1 MSCIEPYLRI
11 LWLAWCSKVLKP
23 VLEVIDLGVKPYEEV
38 YESMREY
45 TRTRNEQTP
54 DQFWLVEHPSVFTL
68 GQAGDPSHL
77 LDQNT
82 DIPVIKVDRG
92 GQITYHGPG
101 QVVIYLMLDLKR
113 NGYFVRDL
121 VNRMEQA
128 IIDTLADFG
137 IDGERQEGAPGIYLG
152 KKNLKTPSLLGAKIA
167 ALGLKVSRH
176 CCYHGLA
183 LNVDMNL
190 KPFEAINPCG
200 YSGLKTV
207 DLASLGV
214 QTTKEF
220 VAKKLIEHLKQVLKL
235 A

>member
-1 MSCIEPYLRI
+1 MSCIELYLHTR
-11 LWLAWCSKVLKP
+11 WLAWCFKVLKP
-23 VLEVIDLGVKPYEEV
+23 ALEIINLGVKPYDEV
-38 YESMREY
+38 YEAMREY
-45 TRTRNEQTP
+45 TRTRNELTP
-54 DQFWLVEHPSVFTL
+54 DQFWLVEHPAVFTL

-77 LDQNT
+77 LDHNT
-82 DIPVIKVDRG
+82 TIPVVKVDRG

-113 NGYFVRDL
+113 NGFYVRDL

-128 IIDTLADFG
+128 IIDTLSDFG
-137 IDGERQEGAPGIYLG
+137 VNGQRQAGAPGIYLG
-152 KKNLKTPSLLGAKIA
+152 EKNLKTLSLLGAKIA

-183 LNVDMNL
+183 LNIDMDL
-190 KPFEAINPCG
+190 SPFDAINPCG
-200 YSGLKTV
+200 YPGLKTV

-214 QTTKEF
+214 KTNKEL
-220 VAKKLIEHLKQVLKL
+220 VAAKLIEHLKQVLNM

>member
-1 MSCIEPYLRI
+1 MSCTEHCQLI
-11 LWLAWCSKVLKP
+11 LWLVWFCKVLKP
-23 VLEVIDLGVKPYEEV
+23 SLEILDLGVAPYELV
-38 YESMREY
+38 YEKMRDY
-45 TRTRNEQTP
+45 TRTRDANSS
-54 DQFWLVEHPSVFTL
+54 DQFWLVEHPPVFTL

-77 LDQNT
+77 IDENT
-82 DIPVIKVDRG
+82 QIPVVKVDRG

-128 IIDTLADFG
+128 IIDTLDDFDVEG
-137 IDGERQEGAPGIYLG
+137 QRQAGAPGIYLG
-152 KKNLKTPSLLGAKIA
+152 PKGLNDPRLVGAKIA

-190 KPFEAINPCG
+190 DPFEAINPCG
-200 YSGLKTV
+200 YPGLKTI
-207 DLASLGV
+207 DLASIGV
-214 QTTKEF
+214 LASKEV
-220 VAKKLIEHLKQVLKL
+220 VAGKLINHLKQQLKL